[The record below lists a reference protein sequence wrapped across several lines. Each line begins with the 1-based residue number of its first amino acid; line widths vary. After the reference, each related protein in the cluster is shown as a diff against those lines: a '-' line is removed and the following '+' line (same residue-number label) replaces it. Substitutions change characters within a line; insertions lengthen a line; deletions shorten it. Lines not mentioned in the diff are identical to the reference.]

1 MKDKNRKLFHKL
13 LDIVLDKEPESGADM
28 NVSSLEYDADV
39 WIMEMVNGKSVG
51 VKAHYS
57 PIPDSNDW
65 YKWVNGLQERVSADD
80 VLEAL
85 RNA

>member
-1 MKDKNRKLFHKL
+1 MKKGKKLFHKL
-13 LDIVLDKEPESGADM
+13 LDIVMDKEPESGASMD
-28 NVSSLEYDADV
+28 VSSLEHTAEV
-39 WIMEMVNGKSVG
+39 WIMEMVNGKCAG

-57 PIPDSNDW
+57 PVLGSDNW
-65 YKWVNGLQERVSADD
+65 NKWENGTCTPVSADA

>member
-1 MKDKNRKLFHKL
+1 MKKGKKLFHKL
-13 LDIVLDKEPESGADM
+13 LDIVMDKEPESGASM
-28 NVSSLEYDADV
+28 NVSSLEHTAEV
-39 WIMEMVNGKSVG
+39 WIMEMVNGKCAG

-57 PIPDSNDW
+57 PIPDSDDW
-65 YKWVNGLQERVSADD
+65 YKWVNGLPERVSADD